1 MEKKQELYMATLY
14 NNNKIIVAIKPENYD
29 DMPIGDKRRQII
41 FDLNEKFGHINFVK
55 HVRFVGYAESELNL

>member
-1 MEKKQELYMATLY
+1 MEKKQELYMTTLY
-14 NNNKIIVAIKPENYD
+14 NDNKIIVAIKPEDYN

-55 HVRFVGYAESELNL
+55 YVRFVGNTESDLKL

>member
-14 NNNKIIVAIKPENYD
+14 NDNKIIVAIKPENYN

-55 HVRFVGYAESELNL
+55 YVRFVGNTESDLKL

>member
-14 NNNKIIVAIKPENYD
+14 NNKKIIVAIKPENYD

-55 HVRFVGYAESELNL
+55 FVKFVGNADKDLKL